1 MNDLQYVK
9 PLPDFTTTKFSD
21 CVNTPFMAALE
32 SYFTKGGDLKT
43 IMSDTAKTA
52 DACLAK

>member
-1 MNDLQYVK
+1 MEDLNYVH

-21 CVNTPFMAALE
+21 CVNTPFMAALQ
-32 SYFTKGGDLKT
+32 SYFDNGGDLKA
-43 IMSDTAKTA
+43 IMTETATTA